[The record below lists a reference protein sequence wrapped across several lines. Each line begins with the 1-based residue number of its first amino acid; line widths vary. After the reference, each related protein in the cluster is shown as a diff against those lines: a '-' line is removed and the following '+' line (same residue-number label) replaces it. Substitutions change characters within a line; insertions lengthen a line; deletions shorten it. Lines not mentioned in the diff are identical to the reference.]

1 MVVLN
6 GPADSAYGATVPCD
20 PKNKSQLASALACV
34 PGKPFMKESAPSC
47 PPNKYKAA
55 GNPFSPGTALQPCTR
70 STGGPK
76 AVALQE
82 EEEEEVEVEVL
93 FRLDRAQAQK
103 PPTRG
108 AKLKGPFCRAE
119 EERGEML
126 ALGKCMYRRRRENGG
141 EGKTNLLRMPA
152 CLPDW

>member
-1 MVVLN
+1 
-6 GPADSAYGATVPCD
+6 
-20 PKNKSQLASALACV
+20 
-34 PGKPFMKESAPSC
+34 MKESAPSC

-82 EEEEEVEVEVL
+82 EVEVL

-119 EERGEML
+119 EERGEM
-126 ALGKCMYRRRRENGG
+126 
-141 EGKTNLLRMPA
+141 
-152 CLPDW
+152 